1 MSLSKEQKQEL
12 FDVLGR
18 TGGHREVMKTARTI
32 PAEYQA
38 KLERVDRR
46 EERLSFEGMPS
57 VRVIVTMD
65 PGHGADCPLH
75 VNFHGGGF
83 IFPQDGDDDL
93 YCANVAL
100 GIHGIVVDVDYACSD
115 TDPYPAAVRQAWAVT
130 RWAAAHCAEW
140 GADAKRV
147 SVGGHSAGGNLA
159 AVTAMEALR
168 TGELKL
174 NLVVL
179 DYAAN
184 DNYFV
189 LEGEENIRSRAFSL
203 LYADGDAELLKD
215 PYVSPVF
222 ASEDQLKGFPPTLIV
237 EAGQCPFVETNRKFG
252 AMLEKAGSPVRF
264 ARYPESRHG
273 FTVRMNGDWQDAQQA
288 IIDAINDAGPAAE

>member
-1 MSLSKEQKQEL
+1 MSLTKEQRQEL

-18 TGGHREVMKTARTI
+18 TGGHREVMLQSRAI
-32 PAEYQA
+32 PEDYQT
-38 KLERVDRR
+38 KLERV
-46 EERLSFEGMPS
+46 ERQELRLDFEGMPS
-57 VRVIVTMD
+57 VRVIVSRD
-65 PGHGADCPLH
+65 PDRGLNCPLH

-115 TDPYPAAVRQAWAVT
+115 VDPYPAAVHQAYAVT
-130 RWAAAHCAEW
+130 RWAAAHCGQW
-140 GADAKRV
+140 GADPKRV

-168 TGELKL
+168 TGEIRL
-174 NLVVL
+174 NLVVM

-203 LYADGDAELLKD
+203 LYTDGDEELLKD
-215 PYVSPVF
+215 PSVSPVF
-222 ASEDQLKGFPPTLIV
+222 ATQDQLRGFPPALFV
-237 EAGQCPFVETNRKFG
+237 EAGVCPFVDANRRFG
-252 AMLEKAGSPVRF
+252 EMLEKAGASVRF

-273 FTVRMNGDWQDAQQA
+273 FTVRMNGDWREAQQT
-288 IIDAINDAGPAAE
+288 IIDAINAAAPVS

>member
-1 MSLSKEQKQEL
+1 MSLTKEQRQEL

-18 TGGHREVMKTARTI
+18 TGGHREVMLQSRAI
-32 PAEYQA
+32 PEDYRA
-38 KLERVDRR
+38 KLERV
-46 EERLSFEGMPS
+46 ERQELRLDFESMPS
-57 VRVIVTMD
+57 VRVIVSRD
-65 PGHGADCPLH
+65 PDRGPNCPLH

-115 TDPYPAAVRQAWAVT
+115 ADPYPAAVHQAYAVT
-130 RWAAAHCAEW
+130 RWAAAHCGQW
-140 GADAKRV
+140 GTDPKRV

-168 TGELKL
+168 TGEIRL
-174 NLVVL
+174 NLVVM

-203 LYADGDAELLKD
+203 LYTDGDEALLKD
-215 PYVSPVF
+215 PSVSPVF
-222 ASEDQLKGFPPTLIV
+222 ATPDQLRGFPPALIV
-237 EAGQCPFVETNRKFG
+237 EAGVCPFVDANGRFG
-252 AMLEKAGSPVRF
+252 EMLEKAGASVRF
-264 ARYPESRHG
+264 VRYPESRHG
-273 FTVRMNGDWQDAQQA
+273 FTVRMNGDWREAQQT
-288 IIDAINDAGPAAE
+288 IIDAINAAAPVS

>member
-1 MSLSKEQKQEL
+1 MSLTNEQKQEL
-12 FDVLGR
+12 FAVLGR
-18 TGGHREVMKTARTI
+18 TGGHREVMKQARVI
-32 PAEYQA
+32 PEDYQA
-38 KLERVDRR
+38 QLSRVER
-46 EERLSFEGMPS
+46 EEQTLAFEGMPP
-57 VRVIVTMD
+57 VRVIVSRD
-65 PGHGADCPLH
+65 PGRKADCPLH

-93 YCANVAL
+93 YCANVAM

-115 TDPYPAAVRQAWAVT
+115 AAPYPAAVNQAYAVTCWAVE
-130 RWAAAHCAEW
+130 HCGAW
-140 GADAKRV
+140 GADIRRV

-168 TGELKL
+168 VGKPKL
-174 NLVVL
+174 QLVVM

-203 LYADGDAELLKD
+203 LYADGDTELLKD

-222 ASEDQLKGFPPTLIV
+222 AGIDQLRGFPPALIV
-237 EAGQCPFVETNRKFG
+237 EAGLCPFVETNRKFG
-252 AMLEKAGSPVRF
+252 AMLEEAGATVRF
-264 ARYPESRHG
+264 ARYPDSRHG
-273 FTVRMNGDWQDAQQA
+273 FTVRMNGDWQDAQQT
-288 IIDAINDAGPAAE
+288 IIDAINGAAPVS